1 MHPLRQAFARPVR
14 RPPARALFALAA
26 GLTMLAAV
34 LPVAAA
40 PPAAPPAY
48 PTPSPGCYEAVRNGT
63 FEQVGSDWVLVS
75 SPRPAEYQTS
85 PNPVYEGAR
94 AMRTGIVD
102 LPNVYSD
109 SSVYQDLTLP
119 ANAAFI
125 TLSFWY
131 YPQYE
136 SAPGAGALQYAN
148 IINVFN
154 GQFVA
159 QPLGVQRNDRTWLF
173 QQYDLTAQRG
183 QQIRL
188 KFGTVNDGSGGRTAM
203 WLDNVSV
210 IICNVTPTPSGT
222 PSPTGTVPTATP
234 TSPTLTP
241 VPTLPGG
248 CTTEL
253 VQNPGFETD
262 STWLFGD
269 TPVLPAYNSLVVHTG
284 LRSMRLGIDP
294 NLGPTFQNRVSFSSV
309 QQPIFIPPHATTAQ
323 LRWWHFDRS
332 EEPPTETPAVG
343 QDRQQVVLLNPDG
356 STLAVLRNWRRN
368 TATWLEDVVDLTP
381 FRGRPFSLYFNAFN
395 DGNGLRT
402 WQFIDDVFIN
412 VCFPPATAT
421 PWPTPTP
428 LPTWTPLP
436 TATGT
441 PIPPPTLAPSPIPPT
456 PLIMSGMNLGGEPT
470 VVVLQAQGQAQS
482 QVQAQVQTLPT
493 RRAIPAALP
502 VVETP
507 SFWLNRTPAE
517 ILTWAGVMLGA
528 LALIGLLALLIIQMT
543 SRNRAP

>member
-1 MHPLRQAFARPVR
+1 MPQWMHPLRLAVR
-14 RPPARALFALAA
+14 RNLRRLFAPVVVLALLLATLPALAA
-26 GLTMLAAV
+26 PSGL
-34 LPVAAA
+34 
-40 PPAAPPAY
+40 PPALPLPY
-48 PTPSPGCYEAVRNGT
+48 PTPPPGCYEAVRNGG
-63 FEQVGSDWVLVS
+63 FEQVGADWVLAPG
-75 SPRPAEYQTS
+75 PRPAEYQS
-85 PNPVYEGAR
+85 APNPVYEGAR

-119 ANAAFI
+119 ANASYV
-125 TLSFWY
+125 TLGFWY

-159 QPLGVQRNDRTWLF
+159 QPLGVQRNDRSWLF

-203 WLDNVSV
+203 WVDNVSV

-222 PSPTGTVPTATP
+222 PPPTGTVPTATSTMP
-234 TSPTLTP
+234 PLTP
-241 VPTLPGG
+241 IPTLPGG

-253 VQNPGFETD
+253 VQNPSFETD
-262 STWLFGD
+262 SAWIFGD
-269 TPVLPAYNSLVVHTG
+269 TPVPPAYDSLVVHTG
-284 LRSMRLGIDP
+284 LRSIRLGIDP

-309 QQPIFIPPHATTAQ
+309 QQPIVIPAHATTAQ

-332 EEPPTETPAVG
+332 EEAPNEAPAVG

-356 STLAVLRNWRRN
+356 STLAVLSNWRRN
-368 TATWLEDVVDLTP
+368 TGSWQEELRDLTP
-381 FRGRPFSLYFNAFN
+381 FRGRPFLLYFNAFN

-402 WQFIDDVFIN
+402 WQYVDDVFIN

-421 PWPTPTP
+421 PLPTPTP

-436 TATGT
+436 TST
-441 PIPPPTLAPSPIPPT
+441 PLPTWTALPTLAPPPLTLT
-456 PLIMSGMNLGGEPT
+456 PLLLPGMNLGGEPT
-470 VVVLQAQGQAQS
+470 VVVMQEPVQPS
-482 QVQAQVQTLPT
+482 VQATAT
-493 RRAIPAALP
+493 PAPPPATLP
-502 VVETP
+502 VVQAR
-507 SFWLNRTPAE
+507 SFWLDRTPAE

-528 LALIGLLALLIIQMT
+528 LALIGLLALLLIRVT
-543 SRNRAP
+543 SRNRT